1 MDYVLICICISVFN
15 MFPLMHCKFQMNRES
30 KQTFSTFYVIC
41 FISYW
46 FLSFARP
53 IIGVSAFLFFCHF
66 ATFLQLLVL
75 FGLIYPFLYLKL
87 TYPPYLRLNPVSLFV
102 WSFIMVFLL
111 HNGICFQ

>member
-1 MDYVLICICISVFN
+1 MDYVLICICIFVFN

-53 IIGVSAFLFFCHF
+53 IIGVLAFLFFVILPHF
-66 ATFLQLLVL
+66 CNYLSCLV
-75 FGLIYPFLYLKL
+75 LIYPFLYLKL
-87 TYPPYLRLNPVSLFV
+87 THAPYLRLNPVSLFV

-111 HNGICFQ
+111 HNCICFQ